1 MQEIK
6 RPARRLII
14 LWLAERMPLI
24 LQPEPLD
31 AWLDPD
37 KHDNETLQAMIA
49 PCSAEGMSVY
59 PVSPAINSGR
69 VRFRKALSQ

>member
-37 KHDNETLQAMIA
+37 ISTTTRRCR
-49 PCSAEGMSVY
+49 P
-59 PVSPAINSGR
+59 
-69 VRFRKALSQ
+69 